1 MAVTERGREAPPPPP
16 PVQVVAPFQQVGPQ
30 ADESCCELP
39 STCPESDQLSGD
51 TLRIRVERC
60 SSSSKDADAAP
71 LFTSKGHHYLL
82 SPTGTARRVA
92 VLHCMQVLTVGV
104 AEGP

>member
-1 MAVTERGREAPPPPP
+1 MVVTERGREAPPPLH
-16 PVQVVAPFQQVGPQ
+16 VVAPFLQVGAQ
-30 ADESCCELP
+30 VDKSCRELP

-71 LFTSKGHHYLL
+71 LFTSKGHHCLL
-82 SPTGTARRVA
+82 SPTGTTRKVA
-92 VLHCMQVLTVGV
+92 ALCCLQVLAVGV
-104 AEGP
+104 AERT